1 MSLPLAC
8 SCTEKTEL
16 IWSKS
21 GARLSAKQINPS
33 GLLIQF
39 DWRGQH
45 QVFYGI
51 NPLCVIVVK
60 ASSPWNL
67 VSLKSSFCTHCGF
80 YSVVRRQM
88 TTCDSSGSE
97 KNNHLWGITS
107 TRSLMLHLR
116 PKATPNE
123 KHSRFVGNTEHTA
136 IATTYNF
143 SGSVSLD
150 SVNLASKRKRQ
161 VGRRNVTRETQSQY
175 SAEGS

>member
-1 MSLPLAC
+1 M
-8 SCTEKTEL
+8 
-16 IWSKS
+16 
-21 GARLSAKQINPS
+21 
-33 GLLIQF
+33 
-39 DWRGQH
+39 
-45 QVFYGI
+45 FYGI

-123 KHSRFVGNTEHTA
+123 KHSRFVGNTEHTGYYCDDVQFFWICFA
-136 IATTYNF
+136 WQCQPGIETKTAGGKKKCNKGDPKSILSRRKLTFPKAKSSMSAPLWNLQNSISSTQN
-143 SGSVSLD
+143 GSI
-150 SVNLASKRKRQ
+150 RK
-161 VGRRNVTRETQSQY
+161 V
-175 SAEGS
+175 